1 MSHEAIAKIFAL
13 QQEEKR
19 KNEEAAR
26 KNRERQ
32 ERERRALAE
41 SPVIEILRA
50 LADVPLKKELAV
62 QFGANQTFASLI
74 QYYRAEVFAGRVN
87 ELIMKISS
95 GSNAVWACRECR
107 DSGRM
112 IYEHRTGNVT
122 LVNDH
127 TPDKSFVDT
136 FITFAAKYL
145 DPAEIANRLGQTA
158 AAQPVST
165 PNHSR
170 RILQV
175 T

>member
-1 MSHEAIAKIFAL
+1 MSHDAIAKIFAL

-32 ERERRALAE
+32 ERERRALAT
-41 SPVIEILRA
+41 SPVVEILRV
-50 LADVPLKKELAV
+50 LADVPLKKELSV

-87 ELIMKISS
+87 ELIMRMSS
-95 GSNAVWACRECR
+95 GSTARWLCRECR

-112 IYEHRTGNVT
+112 IYEYRAGDTV
-122 LVNDH
+122 LVNDY
-127 TPDKSFVDT
+127 TPDKGFVDT
-136 FITFAAKYL
+136 FITFAAKCL
-145 DPAEIANRLGQTA
+145 DPQAIADKLGQTPVTPPA
-158 AAQPVST
+158 ANQG
-165 PNHSR
+165 R
-170 RILQV
+170 RILQA